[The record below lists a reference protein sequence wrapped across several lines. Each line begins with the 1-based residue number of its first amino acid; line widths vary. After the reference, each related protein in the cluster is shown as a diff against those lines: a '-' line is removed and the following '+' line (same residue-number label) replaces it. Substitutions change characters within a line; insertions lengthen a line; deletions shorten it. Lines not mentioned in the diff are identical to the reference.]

1 MNKTKIIVIGVIILF
16 FTVAVGYFL
25 TQNSN
30 KRVGVSSPNSIV
42 GDVAGTPDAGAT
54 CKKQY
59 ENILA
64 QYQQNFDEC
73 RLNVTKASSCDK
85 DPNATVS
92 AKQKNIVVVFD
103 SSGSMNQVVG
113 GKKKIDV
120 AKDAVAGFLRDIDKN
135 TNVSIILYGHKGSN
149 SQSSKN
155 VSCAGIDE
163 VYWMSPIKPDIAI
176 EKLSGATP
184 TGWTPIAASL
194 QKASDI
200 LKNYPAD
207 KNDNMVLLVS
217 DGEETCGGDPV
228 AKAKEILGTSSKIV
242 TNVIGFDVTGPAEQK
257 LQAIAGAGG
266 KYFSVHNADEFK
278 TALTENKNF
287 MVGFDCYMEQ
297 SGVWLDN
304 QLNTEFMHND
314 CMNKLDMDEKHEIT
328 LSANL
333 LNDGIT
339 ADCKDFVLSEYQ
351 KRYDQI
357 KSEIDQR
364 YSANK
369 SDTEAQKK
377 ILEDTRNNLD
387 AGEGALTAQ

>member
-1 MNKTKIIVIGVIILF
+1 MNKTKILVIGGVVLLF
-16 FTVAVGYFL
+16 TIGVGYFL
-25 TQNSN
+25 MQNSASKQN
-30 KRVGVSSPNSIV
+30 
-42 GDVAGTPDAGAT
+42 AGTAGKSAAIDSSAVGAGTT
-54 CKKQY
+54 CSKQY

-64 QYQQNFDEC
+64 KYQQNFDEC

-85 DPNATVS
+85 DPNVTTDP
-92 AKQKNIVVVFD
+92 KQKNIVIVFD

-120 AKDAVAGFLRDIDKN
+120 AKDSVAGFLRDIDKN
-135 TNVSIILYGHKGSN
+135 TNVSIVLYGHKGGN
-149 SQSSKN
+149 SQSAKK

-163 VYWMSPIKPDIAI
+163 VYYLGSVNPDIAI
-176 EKLSGATP
+176 AKLTGAKP

-194 QKASDI
+194 QKAGDI

-217 DGEETCGGDPV
+217 DGEEACDGDPV
-228 AKAKEILGTSSKIV
+228 AKAKELLGTNAKIL
-242 TNVIGFDVTGPAEQK
+242 TNVIGFDVAGAAEQK

-266 KYFSVHNADEFK
+266 KYFSVHNEEEFK
-278 TALTENKNF
+278 TAFKENKNF

-304 QLNTEFMHND
+304 QLNTEFMRND
-314 CMNKLDMDEKHEIT
+314 CMNKLDMEEKHELT
-328 LSANL
+328 LNANL
-333 LNDGIT
+333 LDDGVT
-339 ADCKDFVLSEYQ
+339 ADCRDFVLSEYQ

-357 KSEIDQR
+357 KSEIEQR

-377 ILEDTRNNLD
+377 KLEDTRNNLD
-387 AGEGALTAQ
+387 AGEDALIPE

>member
-1 MNKTKIIVIGVIILF
+1 MLFTIG
-16 FTVAVGYFL
+16 VGYFL
-25 TQNSN
+25 MQNSN
-30 KRVGVSSPNSIV
+30 KESTVPSSNAIV
-42 GDVAGTPDAGAT
+42 GDASAVPGAGAT
-54 CKKQY
+54 CSKQY

-73 RLNVTKASSCDK
+73 RLKVAKATDCAK
-85 DPNATVS
+85 DPNAISS

-103 SSGSMNQVVG
+103 SSGSMNQIVG

-120 AKDAVAGFLRDIDKN
+120 AKEAVSGFLRDIDKN
-135 TNVSIILYGHKGSN
+135 TNVSIVLYGHKGGN
-149 SQSSKN
+149 TQASKN

-163 VYWMSPIKPDIAI
+163 VYYIGPVNADIAI
-176 EKLSGATP
+176 SKLAGAKP

-194 QKASDI
+194 QKANDI

-228 AKAKEILGTSSKIV
+228 AKAKELFGTSAKIV

-257 LQAIAGAGG
+257 LQAIASTGG
-266 KYFSVHNADEFK
+266 KYFSVHNEEEFK
-278 TALTENKNF
+278 AAFKENKNF
-287 MVGFDCYMEQ
+287 LVGFDCYMEQ

-304 QLNTEFMHND
+304 QLNTEFMRND
-314 CMNKLDMDEKHEIT
+314 CMNKLDMEEKHELI

-333 LNDGIT
+333 LNDGVT
-339 ADCKDFVLSEYQ
+339 ADCKEFILSEYQ

-357 KSEIDQR
+357 KSEIEQR

-377 ILEDTRNNLD
+377 TLEDTRNNLD
-387 AGEGALTAQ
+387 AGEGALIAE